1 MGQKLKLKNGYILA
15 EAKNGLKGTKI
26 NFPSISV
33 GATEN
38 AILAAFNAEG
48 PTTLINCAIEPEIQD
63 LIFF

>member
-1 MGQKLKLKNGYILA
+1 MDS
-15 EAKNGLKGTKI
+15 KGTKI

-63 LIFF
+63 LIFFLNKIAEKLKLRIEKF